1 MNEMFERTELLLG
14 EDGIKKLNNAKV
26 AVFGVGGVGGYIV
39 EALAR
44 SGIGEIH
51 LFDNDTVALSNK
63 NRQIIATDDT
73 LGMLKTDAAKQRIL
87 SINKEINVVTHNMFY
102 LPENAN
108 TVNLEGFSYV
118 ADALDTIVSKV
129 ELAVRCEKLKVPL
142 ISSMGAGN
150 KLNPVGFTVADIYST
165 SVCPLAKVMRKL
177 LKEKGVK
184 KLKVVYTKEPPK
196 KPLKI
201 ISANKRAVP
210 GSVAF
215 VPSVAGLIM
224 AGEIVKDIISK

>member
-87 SINKEINVVTHNMFY
+87 SINKEIKVVTHNMFY

-118 ADALDTIVSKV
+118 ADAIDTIVSKV